1 MPDAVYQVMTM
12 LCGLVAPLPVGTNL
26 GLLHLLWMLVSG
38 RLLSS
43 RGALFAGLADCGL
56 PDRAVRRAW
65 AALGQGGWGSAG
77 LLARWGA
84 TVAGEGGWQ
93 PPAHGGCRPVAVDVP
108 GCWRPR
114 RRACPTTHDHGAAG
128 RALPAIPLGL

>member
-12 LCGLVAPLPVGTNL
+12 LCGLVAPLPIGTNL

-38 RLLSS
+38 RWLGS

-65 AALGQGGWGSAG
+65 AALGQGGWGSEQ
-77 LLARWGA
+77 LLARWA
-84 TVAGEGGWQ
+84 
-93 PPAHGGCRPVAVDVP
+93 RAVQ
-108 GCWRPR
+108 
-114 RRACPTTHDHGAAG
+114 AAG
-128 RALPAIPLGL
+128 R